1 MPAGRQGP
9 RLDRKFDSRFTEPV
23 NFTIF
28 GYPKTGKT
36 TLFNL
41 LTGAR
46 VEVHA
51 YDEGKREPN
60 LRTCPLPDDRL
71 DRIHGLYPEKKKVAA
86 AVDIIDLAGISFGEV
101 KSSTLLAVLRK
112 ADGLIHVVRGFD
124 DPALPSSK
132 PISPKDDIRSMED
145 EVLLADLASVEGRL
159 ERLDKDLAKA
169 KSPEG
174 EKERDLLRKL
184 RAPLEEEKGL
194 RSLTLTATE
203 EKMIRSF
210 AFLSQKPMLHM
221 VNLGE
226 MDIPAIEEAP
236 SRFAPASGAGEVMAF
251 CGKFESEILDLE
263 DAERKSFMAEFGLRE
278 TVRPRFFQAVPRL
291 LGLSAFFTI
300 GKEEVRAWMVRADST
315 AQAAAGAIH
324 SDIEK
329 GFIRAEVASWKDL
342 VAAGSLQAA
351 KDKGGIRLEG
361 KDYPV
366 RDGDVIYFRFSP

>member
-1 MPAGRQGP
+1 M
-9 RLDRKFDSRFTEPV
+9 

-51 YDEGKREPN
+51 YEEGKREPN
-60 LRTCPLPDDRL
+60 VRTCPIPDERL
-71 DRIHGLYPEKKKVAA
+71 EAIHALYPEKKKVAA

-101 KSSTLLAVLRK
+101 KNSTLLAVLRK

-124 DPALPSSK
+124 DPALPAAK
-132 PISPKDDIRSMED
+132 PASPKDDIRSMED

-174 EKERDLLRKL
+174 EKERELLRKL

-194 RSLTLTATE
+194 HGLALTAAE

-210 AFLSQKPMLHM
+210 AFLSLKPMLHM

-226 MDIPAIEEAP
+226 RDIPAIEAAP
-236 SRFAPASGAGEVMAF
+236 SRPAPASGAGEVMAF

-263 DAERKSFMAEFGLRE
+263 DTERKSFMAEFGLRE
-278 TVRPRFFQAVPRL
+278 TIRPRFFQAVPRL
-291 LGLSAFFTI
+291 LGLSTFFTI
-300 GKEEVRAWMVRADST
+300 GKDEVRAWMVRADST

-324 SDIEK
+324 SDIKK
-329 GFIRAEVASWKDL
+329 GFIRAEVANWEDL
-342 VAAGSLQAA
+342 AAAGSLQAA

>member
-1 MPAGRQGP
+1 
-9 RLDRKFDSRFTEPV
+9 V

-51 YDEGKREPN
+51 YEEGKREPN
-60 LRTCPLPDDRL
+60 LRACPIPDKRL
-71 DRIHGLYPEKKKVAA
+71 ERIHSLYPEKKMLAA

-101 KSSTLLAVLRK
+101 KSPTLLAVLRK

-124 DPALPSSK
+124 DPALPSPK
-132 PISPKDDIRSMED
+132 PISPRDDIRSMED
-145 EVLLADLASVEGRL
+145 EALLADLASVEGRL

-169 KSPEG
+169 KSAEG

-194 RSLTLTATE
+194 RRLALTATE

-226 MDIPAIEEAP
+226 KDIPAIEEAP
-236 SRFAPASGAGEVMAF
+236 VRFAPATGASEIMAF

-263 DAERKSFMAEFGLRE
+263 EAERKSFMAEFGLRE
-278 TVRPRFFQAVPRL
+278 TIRPRFFGAAPRL
-291 LGLSAFFTI
+291 LGLITFFTI
-300 GKEEVRAWMVRADST
+300 GKDEVRAWMVRADST

-329 GFIRAEVASWKDL
+329 GFIRAEVISWKDL
-342 VAAGSLQAA
+342 AAAGSLQAA

-366 RDGDVIYFRFSP
+366 RDGDVIYFRFGP